1 MEKYQEQIIDLLNSS
16 IHDTK
21 PKLDYSKNIDWDKII
36 EESNA
41 HSVTGLLYP
50 ALKKYDN
57 SKLDIDVLN
66 SLKKS
71 TFISAVQQ
79 SKHIKETAKILELFN
94 KNNIPV
100 IVLKGLVIRNY
111 YPMPDLR
118 TMCDSDV
125 IIHKEDLEKV
135 RTLLLN
141 QGFREEED
149 AGHHIAFFKFGFNLE
164 VHWTLAN
171 ETFRKG
177 QECFQE
183 HIWNDARK
191 IQVDG
196 VDTLALSLED
206 QALHFCAHMASHMAI
221 SGFGVRQLADLVLLV
236 EHEGKNINWNNF
248 IEKAKKSGLYKFSLG
263 MFKVCNY
270 LFNMEIPKELN
281 DGNND
286 EEVIKLVVDDIF
298 TGGVYGQRDL
308 SFTFR
313 AQVGYDIEDDSTFS
327 MIKRYIEIILP
338 PPSKLSDRYVY
349 AKKHKILLPVAWI
362 HHIWVGLTTK
372 EYDNESKKK
381 FLTSTLSRAKSRNK
395 VVRWLEL

>member
-141 QGFREEED
+141 EGFREEED

>member
-141 QGFREEED
+141 EGFREEED

-349 AKKHKILLPVAWI
+349 AKKYKILLPVAWI

>member
-1 MEKYQEQIIDLLNSS
+1 MEKYQDQIIDLLNAS
-16 IHDTK
+16 IHDRK
-21 PKLDYSKNIDWDKII
+21 PELNYSKDVDWDKII

-41 HSVTGLLYP
+41 HSITGLLYP

-57 SKLDIDVLN
+57 SKLDADVLN

-141 QGFREEED
+141 EGFREEED

-183 HIWNDARK
+183 HIWKDARK

-236 EHEGKNINWNNF
+236 EHEGKNINWNSF
-248 IEKAKKSGLYKFSLG
+248 IEKTKKSGLYKFSIG

-270 LFNMEIPKELN
+270 LFNMEIPEELKDN
-281 DGNND
+281 SND
-286 EEVIKLVVDDIF
+286 EEVIKLVVNDIF

-313 AQVGYDIEDDSTFS
+313 AQVGYDIEEDNTIS
-327 MIKRYIEIILP
+327 MIKRYIQIILP
-338 PPSKLSDRYVY
+338 PPSKLSDRYGY
-349 AKKHKILLPVAWI
+349 AKKYKILLPIAWI
-362 HHIWVGLTTK
+362 HHIFVGITTK
-372 EYDNESKKK
+372 EYSKESKKK
-381 FLTSTLSRAKSRNK
+381 FLTSTISNAKSRNK
-395 VVRWLEL
+395 VVKWLEL

>member
-1 MEKYQEQIIDLLNSS
+1 MEKYQEQIIDLLNAS
-16 IHDTK
+16 IHDSK
-21 PKLDYSKNIDWDKII
+21 PKLNYSNNIDWDKII
-36 EESNA
+36 EECNA
-41 HSVTGLLYP
+41 HSIDGLLYP
-50 ALKKYDN
+50 ALKNSGDN
-57 SKLDIDVLN
+57 IDN
-66 SLKKS
+66 KIINKLKKI
-71 TFISAVQQ
+71 TLISAIQQ
-79 SKHIKETAKILELFN
+79 SKHIKDTEEILKLFN
-94 KNNIPV
+94 KNNISV
-100 IVLKGLVIRNY
+100 IVLKGLVIRYY
-111 YPMPDLR
+111 YPKPDLR
-118 TMCDSDV
+118 TMCDSDI

-141 QGFREEED
+141 EGFREEED

-327 MIKRYIEIILP
+327 MIK
-338 PPSKLSDRYVY
+338 
-349 AKKHKILLPVAWI
+349 
-362 HHIWVGLTTK
+362 
-372 EYDNESKKK
+372 
-381 FLTSTLSRAKSRNK
+381 
-395 VVRWLEL
+395 

>member
-118 TMCDSDV
+118 TMCDADV

-141 QGFREEED
+141 EGFREEED

>member
-21 PKLDYSKNIDWDKII
+21 PKLDYSKNVDWDKVI

-41 HSVTGLLYP
+41 HSITGLLYP

-57 SKLDIDVLN
+57 SKLDVDVLN

-141 QGFREEED
+141 EGFREEED

-183 HIWNDARK
+183 HIWKDARK

-236 EHEGKNINWNNF
+236 EHEGKNINWNSF
-248 IEKAKKSGLYKFSLG
+248 IKKTKKSGLYKFSIG

-270 LFNMEIPKELN
+270 LFNMEIPKELKDN
-281 DGNND
+281 NND
-286 EEVIKLVVDDIF
+286 EEVIKLVINDIF

-313 AQVGYDIEDDSTFS
+313 AQVGYDIEEDNTIS
-327 MIKRYIEIILP
+327 MIKRYIQIILP
-338 PPSKLSDRYVY
+338 PPSKLSDRYGY
-349 AKKHKILLPVAWI
+349 AKKYKILLPIAWI
-362 HHIWVGLTTK
+362 HHIFVGITTK
-372 EYDNESKKK
+372 EYSKESKKK
-381 FLTSTLSRAKSRNK
+381 FLTSTISNAKSRNK
-395 VVRWLEL
+395 VVKWLEL

>member
-1 MEKYQEQIIDLLNSS
+1 M
-16 IHDTK
+16 
-21 PKLDYSKNIDWDKII
+21 
-36 EESNA
+36 
-41 HSVTGLLYP
+41 
-50 ALKKYDN
+50 
-57 SKLDIDVLN
+57 
-66 SLKKS
+66 
-71 TFISAVQQ
+71 
-79 SKHIKETAKILELFN
+79 
-94 KNNIPV
+94 
-100 IVLKGLVIRNY
+100 
-111 YPMPDLR
+111 
-118 TMCDSDV
+118 
-125 IIHKEDLEKV
+125 
-135 RTLLLN
+135 
-141 QGFREEED
+141 
-149 AGHHIAFFKFGFNLE
+149 
-164 VHWTLAN
+164 
-171 ETFRKG
+171 
-177 QECFQE
+177 
-183 HIWNDARK
+183 
-191 IQVDG
+191 
-196 VDTLALSLED
+196 ALSLED
-206 QALHFCAHMASHMAI
+206 HALHFCAHMASHMAI

-338 PPSKLSDRYVY
+338 PPSKLSDRYGY

>member
-1 MEKYQEQIIDLLNSS
+1 MEKYQDQIIDLLNAS
-16 IHDTK
+16 IHDRK
-21 PKLDYSKNIDWDKII
+21 PELNYSKDVDWDKII

-41 HSVTGLLYP
+41 HSITGLLYP

-57 SKLDIDVLN
+57 SKLDVDVLN

-141 QGFREEED
+141 EGFREEED

-183 HIWNDARK
+183 HIWKDARK

-236 EHEGKNINWNNF
+236 EHEGKNINWNSF
-248 IEKAKKSGLYKFSLG
+248 IKKTKKSGLYKFSIG

-270 LFNMEIPKELN
+270 LFNMEIPKELKDN
-281 DGNND
+281 NND
-286 EEVIKLVVDDIF
+286 EEVIKLVINDIF

-313 AQVGYDIEDDSTFS
+313 AQVGYDIEEDNTIS
-327 MIKRYIEIILP
+327 MIKRYIQIILP
-338 PPSKLSDRYVY
+338 PPSKLSDRYGY
-349 AKKHKILLPVAWI
+349 AKKYKILLPIAWI
-362 HHIWVGLTTK
+362 HHIWVGITTK
-372 EYDNESKKK
+372 EYDKESKKK
-381 FLTSTLSRAKSRNK
+381 FLTSTISNAKSRNK

>member
-1 MEKYQEQIIDLLNSS
+1 MEKYQDQIIDLLNAS
-16 IHDTK
+16 IHDRK
-21 PKLDYSKNIDWDKII
+21 PELNYSKDVDWDKII

-57 SKLDIDVLN
+57 SKLDVDVLN

-141 QGFREEED
+141 EGFREEED

-248 IEKAKKSGLYKFSLG
+248 IEKAKKSGLHKFSIG

-270 LFNMEIPKELN
+270 LFNMEIPKELKDN
-281 DGNND
+281 NND
-286 EEVIKLVVDDIF
+286 EEVIKLVINDIF

-313 AQVGYDIEDDSTFS
+313 AQVGYDIEEDNTIS
-327 MIKRYIEIILP
+327 MIKRYIQIILP
-338 PPSKLSDRYVY
+338 PPSKLSDRYGY
-349 AKKHKILLPVAWI
+349 AKKYKILLPIAWI
-362 HHIWVGLTTK
+362 HHIWVGITTK
-372 EYDNESKKK
+372 EYDKESKKK
-381 FLTSTLSRAKSRNK
+381 FLTSTISNAKSRNK

>member
-21 PKLDYSKNIDWDKII
+21 PKLDYSKNVNWDKII

-141 QGFREEED
+141 EGFREEED